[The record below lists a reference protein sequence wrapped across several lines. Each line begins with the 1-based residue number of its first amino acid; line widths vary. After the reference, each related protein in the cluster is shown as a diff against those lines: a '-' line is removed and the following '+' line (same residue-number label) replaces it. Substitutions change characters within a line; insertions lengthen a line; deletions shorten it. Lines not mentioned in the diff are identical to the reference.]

1 MGEKV
6 IIAVVNMLT
15 PLTLLGLGLLIWKTR
30 PPFGDIFGYR
40 TKQSQKSPEAWEL
53 AQAVFG
59 RYCTLTYVALSA
71 LTLISGLLPIFIK
84 LDEFWL
90 SIFVLAVNFANV
102 IALAVVI
109 GITESIVK
117 KQTEE
122 GDKQN

>member
-59 RYCTLTYVALSA
+59 RYCTLTYAVLSA
-71 LTLISGLLPIFIK
+71 LTLISGLLPIFVK

>member
-6 IIAVVNMLT
+6 IIALVNMLT

-59 RYCTLTYVALSA
+59 RYCTLTYAALSA
-71 LTLISGLLPIFIK
+71 LTLITSLIPLFFK
-84 LDEFWL
+84 LDEL
-90 SIFVLAVNFANV
+90 GMSILVLAVNFANV